1 MAEQKGQNY
10 LHGAAILTLGVI
22 IMKILGFLYKMPV
35 ANIIGPDGYSM
46 FMQTYNVYNVFLTL
60 STAGLPIAL
69 ARMISEANAEN
80 RPMQARR
87 IFRVAWRTFLV
98 IGLFFSLIMLLFP
111 EFIAGRILHNPPA
124 AMSIRTMAPS
134 VLLVCL
140 VSAYRGYC
148 QGYGNMIP
156 TTVGQVLEVLVKVL
170 VGLSLALVVMRS
182 GRGKPLGSAAAIFG
196 VTAGS
201 AAALLYMWLY
211 KRRHYRDE
219 ELENPDTPDSDRQI
233 LSRFLRIGIPI
244 ALGSSVLAILNLVD
258 SGLTMGR
265 LQSAAGFDLKTAQI
279 LNGVYGEAQ
288 TIFNLPAAIITP
300 LTISVVPAITA
311 AIVRGEDDK
320 ATKISEDSMRIAA
333 ILAMPMG
340 VGLAVLSRPIM
351 RVIFQ
356 DNNLAGPTLLA
367 IMGVAA
373 FFVCM
378 VLMENAI
385 LQASGKEL
393 LPMITMI
400 IGGVI
405 KVVLNYFLVSNPRIN
420 IYGAPVG
427 TLTSYVVMAV
437 LNFVFMCF
445 VLDKNPK
452 LRTILVRPLLCS
464 AVMGGCAWGVYG
476 LVERFLPGAGRVR
489 MMINMFIAIGA
500 AVLVYLVLVILMRMI
515 TREDMRLIP
524 GGEKLAKLLH
534 MKDKEQEDQA

>member
-69 ARMISEANAEN
+69 ARMISEATAEN

-156 TTVGQVLEVLVKVL
+156 TTVGQVLEVLVKVV
-170 VGLSLALVVMRS
+170 VGLALAWVVMHME
-182 GRGKPLGSAAAIFG
+182 RGKPMGSAAAIFG
-196 VTAGS
+196 VSAGS
-201 AAALLYMWLY
+201 AAALLYMWIY
-211 KRRHYRDE
+211 KRRHYSE
-219 ELENPDTPDSDRQI
+219 AALPDPDVPDSDRRI
-233 LSRFLRIGIPI
+233 FTRFMRIGIPI
-244 ALGSSVLAILNLVD
+244 ALGGSVLAILNLVD

-265 LQSAAGFDLKTAQI
+265 LQSAAGFSLNESNV

-311 AIVRGEDDK
+311 AAVRGENDL

-333 ILAMPMG
+333 VLAMPMG
-340 VGLAVLSRPIM
+340 VGLAVLSKPIM
-351 RVIFQ
+351 GVIFH
-356 DNNLAGPTLLA
+356 DRHPAGPTLLA
-367 IMGVAA
+367 VMGVAA
-373 FFVCM
+373 FFVCI

-385 LQASGKEL
+385 LQANGREM

-400 IGGVI
+400 VGGIV
-405 KVVLNYFLVSNPRIN
+405 KVTLNYFLVARPSIN

-427 TLTSYVVMAV
+427 TLVSYVVMAV
-437 LNFVFMCF
+437 MNFVFMCY

-452 LRTILVRPLLCS
+452 LRHILIKPFLCS
-464 AVMGGCAWGVYG
+464 AVMGGCAWGLYG
-476 LVERFLPGAGRVR
+476 LCDRFLRFGSARFHMLLCMG
-489 MMINMFIAIGA
+489 IAILA
-500 AVLVYLVLVILMRMI
+500 AVAVYLVLAIVMRMI
-515 TREDMRLIP
+515 TREDRRLIP
-524 GGEKLAKLLH
+524 GGEKIARILH
-534 MKDKEQEDQA
+534 MR

>member
-22 IMKILGFLYKMPV
+22 IMKILGFLYKMPL

-87 IFRVAWRTFLV
+87 IFRVAWRTFLC
-98 IGLFFSLIMLLFP
+98 IGLVFSLIMLLFP
-111 EFIAGRILHNPPA
+111 DFIAGRILHNPPA

-148 QGYGNMIP
+148 Q
-156 TTVGQVLEVLVKVL
+156 LVKVV
-170 VGLSLALVVMRS
+170 VGLTLAWIVMHLEH
-182 GRGKPLGSAAAIFG
+182 GKPMGSAAAIFG
-196 VTAGS
+196 VSAGS
-201 AAALLYMWLY
+201 AAALLYMWIY
-211 KRRHYRDE
+211 KRRHYSEGVLAD
-219 ELENPDTPDSDRQI
+219 PDMPDPDRRI
-233 LSRFLRIGIPI
+233 FKRFMRIGIPI

-265 LQSAAGFDLKTAQI
+265 LQSAAGFSLEASNV

-311 AIVRGEDDK
+311 AAVRGENDL

-333 ILAMPMG
+333 VLAMPMG
-340 VGLAVLSRPIM
+340 VGLAVLARPIM
-351 RVIFQ
+351 GVIYH
-356 DNNLAGPTLLA
+356 DNHPAGPTLLA
-367 IMGVAA
+367 VMGVAA

-385 LQASGKEL
+385 LQANGREM

-400 IGGVI
+400 VGGVV
-405 KVVLNYFLVSNPRIN
+405 KVALNYFLVAQPRIN

-427 TLTSYVVMAV
+427 TLASYVVMAV
-437 LNFVFMCF
+437 MNFVFMCY

-452 LRTILVRPLLCS
+452 LRNILIKPFLCS
-464 AVMGGCAWGVYG
+464 AVMGGCAWGLYG
-476 LVERFLPGAGRVR
+476 LCDRFLRFGSARLHMLLCMG
-489 MMINMFIAIGA
+489 IAILA
-500 AVLVYLVLVILMRMI
+500 AVAVYLIFAVATRMI

-524 GGEKLAKLLH
+524 GGERIARILH
-534 MKDKEQEDQA
+534 MR

>member
-69 ARMISEANAEN
+69 ARMISAANAEN

-87 IFRVAWRTFLV
+87 IFRVAWRTFFV
-98 IGLFFSLIMLLFP
+98 IGLVFSLIMLLFP
-111 EFIAGRILHNPPA
+111 DFIAARILHNPPA

-156 TTVGQVLEVLVKVL
+156 TTVGQVLEVLVKVM
-170 VGLSLALVVMRS
+170 VGLALAWIVMHME
-182 GRGKPLGSAAAIFG
+182 RGKPMGSAAAIFG
-196 VTAGS
+196 VSAGS
-201 AAALLYMWLY
+201 AAALLYMWIY
-211 KRRHYRDE
+211 KRRHYSEGALAD
-219 ELENPDTPDSDRQI
+219 PDVPDSDRSI
-233 LSRFLRIGIPI
+233 FRRFMRIGIPI

-265 LQSAAGFDLKTAQI
+265 LQSAAGFSLNEANV

-288 TIFNLPAAIITP
+288 TIFNLPAAIIP

-311 AIVRGEDDK
+311 AAVRGENDQ

-333 ILAMPMG
+333 VLAMPMG
-340 VGLAVLSRPIM
+340 VGLAVLSAPIM
-351 RVIFQ
+351 GVIFH
-356 DNNLAGPTLLA
+356 DRHPAGPTLLA

-373 FFVCM
+373 FFVCI

-385 LQASGKEL
+385 LQANGREM

-400 IGGVI
+400 VGGVV
-405 KVVLNYFLVSNPRIN
+405 KVTLNYFLVARPNIN

-427 TLTSYVVMAV
+427 TLVSYVVMAV
-437 LNFVFMCF
+437 MNFVFMCY

-452 LRTILVRPLLCS
+452 LRNILIKPFLCS
-464 AVMGGCAWGVYG
+464 AVMGACAWGLYG
-476 LVERFLPGAGRVR
+476 LSDRFLRFGGARLHMLLCMG
-489 MMINMFIAIGA
+489 IAILA
-500 AVLVYLVLVILMRMI
+500 AVAVYQILAVLMRMI
-515 TREDMRLIP
+515 TRDDMRLIP
-524 GGEKLAKLLH
+524 GGEKIAKLLH
-534 MKDKEQEDQA
+534 MR

>member
-10 LHGAAILTLGVI
+10 LHGAAILTLGVV
-22 IMKILGFLYKMPV
+22 IMKILGFLYKMPI

-69 ARMISEANAEN
+69 ARLISEARAEG
-80 RPMQARR
+80 RQMQARR
-87 IFRVAWRTFLV
+87 TFHVAWWTFFC
-98 IGLFFSLIMLLFP
+98 IGLVFSLVMLSFP
-111 EFIAGRILHNPPA
+111 DFIARRILHNPPA

-148 QGYGNMIP
+148 QGFGNMIP
-156 TTVGQVLEVLVKVL
+156 TTVGQVLEVLVKVV
-170 VGLSLALVVMRS
+170 VGLALAWVVMHS
-182 GRGKPLGSAAAIFG
+182 ARGKPMGSAAAIFG

-201 AAALLYMWLY
+201 LAALLYMWAY
-211 KRRHYRDE
+211 KRRHYRE
-219 ELENPDTPDSDRQI
+219 RALENPDIPDPDRKVF
-233 LSRFLRIGIPI
+233 SRFMRIGIPI

-265 LQSAAGFDLKTAQI
+265 LQSAAGFKLEAANV

-288 TIFNLPAAIITP
+288 TIFNLPAAVITP
-300 LTISVVPAITA
+300 LTISVVPAISY
-311 AIVRGEDDK
+311 AITRGEDDR

-333 ILAMPMG
+333 ILSMPMG
-340 VGLAVLSRPIM
+340 VGLAVLAQPIM
-351 RVIFQ
+351 RVIYH
-356 DNNLAGPTLLA
+356 DNHPAGPTLLA
-367 IMGVAA
+367 VMGIAA

-400 IGGVI
+400 VGGVI
-405 KVVLNYFLVSNPRIN
+405 KVTMNYFLVARPEIN

-427 TLTSYVVMAV
+427 TLVSYVVMAIM
-437 LNFVFMCF
+437 NFVFMCF

-452 LRTILVRPLLCS
+452 LRTILIRPFLCS
-464 AVMGGCAWGVYG
+464 AVMGGCAWGCYG
-476 LVERFLPGAGRVR
+476 LCERFLPLGHGRMHMLLCMV
-489 MMINMFIAIGA
+489 IAILL
-500 AVLVYLVLVILMRMI
+500 AVLVYFVMVLSLKMI
-515 TREDMRLIP
+515 TKDDMSLIP
-524 GGEKLAKLLH
+524 GGAKLARLLR
-534 MKDKEQEDQA
+534 MN

>member
-1 MAEQKGQNY
+1 MAENKGQNY

-87 IFRVAWRTFLV
+87 IFRVAWWTFFA
-98 IGLFFSLIMLLFP
+98 IGLCFSLIMLLFP
-111 EFIAGRILHNPPA
+111 DFIAHRILHNPPA

-156 TTVGQVLEVLVKVL
+156 TTVGQVLEVLVKVV
-170 VGLSLALVVMRS
+170 VGLALAWVVMHS
-182 GRGKPLGSAAAIFG
+182 ARGKPMGSAAAIFG

-201 AAALLYMWLY
+201 AAALLYMWVY
-211 KRRHYRDE
+211 KRRHYSDGV
-219 ELENPDTPDSDRQI
+219 LEKPDVPDPDQKI
-233 LSRFLRIGIPI
+233 FSRFMRIGIPI
-244 ALGSSVLAILNLVD
+244 ALGSSVLAILNLID

-265 LQSAAGFDLKTAQI
+265 LQSAAGFSLDAANV

-311 AIVRGEDDK
+311 AAVRGENDL

-333 ILAMPMG
+333 VLAMPMG

-351 RVIFQ
+351 GVIFH
-356 DNNLAGPTLLA
+356 DNHPAGPTLLA
-367 IMGVAA
+367 VMGIAA

-385 LQASGKEL
+385 LQANGKEM

-400 IGGVI
+400 VGGVV
-405 KVVLNYFLVSNPRIN
+405 KVTLNYFLVAQPHIN
-420 IYGAPVG
+420 IFGAPVG
-427 TLTSYVVMAV
+427 TLASYVVMAV
-437 LNFVFMCF
+437 MNFVFMCF

-452 LRTILVRPLLCS
+452 LRNILIKPFLCS
-464 AVMGGCAWGVYG
+464 AVMGGCAWGLYG
-476 LVERFLPGAGRVR
+476 LCDRFLRFGGPRIHMLLCLG
-489 MMINMFIAIGA
+489 IAIAA
-500 AVLVYLVLVILMRMI
+500 AVIVYLIFAIAMRMI
-515 TREDMRLIP
+515 TKEDMRLIP
-524 GGEKLAKLLH
+524 GGEKIAKVLH
-534 MKDKEQEDQA
+534 MR

>member
-1 MAEQKGQNY
+1 MAEGKSQNY

-69 ARMISEANAEN
+69 ARLISEAAAEE
-80 RPMQARR
+80 RAMQVRR
-87 IFRVAWRTFLV
+87 TFSVAWWTFFY
-98 IGLFFSLIMLLFP
+98 IGLAFTLIMLLFP
-111 EFIAGRILHNPPA
+111 NFIARHILHNPPA

-148 QGYGNMIP
+148 QGFGNMIP
-156 TTVGQVLEVLVKVL
+156 TTVGQVLEVLVKVA
-170 VGLSLALVVMRS
+170 VGLALAWIVMHS
-182 GRGKPLGSAAAIFG
+182 ARGKPMGSAAAIFG

-201 AAALLYMWLY
+201 AAALVYMWFY
-211 KRRHYRDE
+211 KRRHY
-219 ELENPDTPDSDRQI
+219 PDTVLEDPDVPDHERKI
-233 LSRFLRIGIPI
+233 FSRFMRIGIPI

-265 LQSAAGFDLKTAQI
+265 LQSAAGFGLDAANV

-300 LTISVVPAITA
+300 LTISIVPAITA
-311 AIVRGEDDK
+311 ASVRGENDL

-333 ILAMPMG
+333 VLAMPMG
-340 VGLAVLSRPIM
+340 VGLAVLSQPIM
-351 RVIFQ
+351 RVIFR
-356 DNNLAGPTLLA
+356 DNHPAGPTLLA
-367 IMGVAA
+367 VMGVAA
-373 FFVCM
+373 FFVCI
-378 VLMENAI
+378 VLVENAI
-385 LQASGKEL
+385 LQANGREM

-400 IGGVI
+400 VGGLV
-405 KVVLNYFLVSNPRIN
+405 KVTLNYFLVARPNIN

-427 TLTSYVVMAV
+427 TLASYVIMAV
-437 LNFVFMCF
+437 MNFVFMCL
-445 VLDKNPK
+445 VLVKKPK
-452 LRTILVRPLLCS
+452 LHIILVKPFLCS
-464 AVMGGCAWGVYG
+464 ALMGGCAWGLYG
-476 LVERFLPGAGRVR
+476 LCDRFLRFGSPRIHMLLCMG
-489 MMINMFIAIGA
+489 IAILA
-500 AVLVYLVLVILMRMI
+500 AVAVYLILAVLMRMI

-524 GGEKLAKLLH
+524 GGEKIAKVLH
-534 MKDKEQEDQA
+534 MR

>member
-1 MAEQKGQNY
+1 MAEHKGQNY

-22 IMKILGFLYKMPV
+22 IMKILCFLYKMPV

-69 ARMISEANAEN
+69 ARMISEANAED

-87 IFRVAWRTFLV
+87 IFHVAWWTFFV

-111 EFIAGRILHNPPA
+111 DFIAHRILHNPPA

-156 TTVGQVLEVLVKVL
+156 TTVGQVLEVLVKVV
-170 VGLSLALVVMRS
+170 VGLALAWVVIHAAH
-182 GRGKPLGSAAAIFG
+182 GKPMGSAAAIFG

-211 KRRHYRDE
+211 KRRHYGCAV
-219 ELENPDTPDSDRQI
+219 LENPDVPDHDWKI
-233 LSRFLRIGIPI
+233 FSRFLRIGIPI

-258 SGLTMGR
+258 SGLTMDR
-265 LQSAAGFDLKTAQI
+265 LQSAAGFELDAANV

-311 AIVRGEDDK
+311 ASVRGESDR

-333 ILAMPMG
+333 VLAMPMG
-340 VGLAVLSRPIM
+340 VGLAVLSEPIM
-351 RVIFQ
+351 RVIYH
-356 DNNLAGPTLLA
+356 DNHPAGPTLLA
-367 IMGVAA
+367 VMGVAA

-385 LQASGKEL
+385 LQANGREM

-400 IGGVI
+400 VGGVI
-405 KVVLNYFLVSNPRIN
+405 KVALNYFLVAQPRIN

-427 TLTSYVVMAV
+427 TLASYMVMAV
-437 LNFVFMCF
+437 MNFVFMCF

-452 LRTILVRPLLCS
+452 LRHILIKPFLCS
-464 AVMGGCAWGVYG
+464 AVMGGCAWGLYG
-476 LVERFLPGAGRVR
+476 LADRFLRFGTPRLHKLLCMGVA
-489 MMINMFIAIGA
+489 IAA
-500 AVLVYLVLVILMRMI
+500 AVVVYLVFAIAMKMI
-515 TREDMRLIP
+515 TKEDMHLIP
-524 GGEKLAKLLH
+524 GGEKIAKILH
-534 MKDKEQEDQA
+534 MR

>member
-87 IFRVAWRTFLV
+87 IFRVAWRTFLC
-98 IGLFFSLIMLLFP
+98 IGLVFSLIMLLFP
-111 EFIAGRILHNPPA
+111 DFIAGRILHNPPA

-156 TTVGQVLEVLVKVL
+156 TTVGQVLEVLVKVV
-170 VGLSLALVVMRS
+170 VGLTLAWIVMHLEH
-182 GRGKPLGSAAAIFG
+182 GKPMGSAAAIFG
-196 VTAGS
+196 VSAGS
-201 AAALLYMWLY
+201 AAALLYMWIY
-211 KRRHYRDE
+211 KRRHYSEGVLAD
-219 ELENPDTPDSDRQI
+219 PDMPDPDRRI
-233 LSRFLRIGIPI
+233 FKRFMRIGIPI

-265 LQSAAGFDLKTAQI
+265 LQSAAGFSLEASNV

-311 AIVRGEDDK
+311 AAVRGENDL

-333 ILAMPMG
+333 VLAMPMG
-340 VGLAVLSRPIM
+340 VGLAVLARP
-351 RVIFQ
+351 
-356 DNNLAGPTLLA
+356 

-385 LQASGKEL
+385 LQANGREM

-400 IGGVI
+400 VGGVV
-405 KVVLNYFLVSNPRIN
+405 KVALNYFLVAQPRIN

-427 TLTSYVVMAV
+427 TLASYVVMAV
-437 LNFVFMCF
+437 MNFVFMCY

-452 LRTILVRPLLCS
+452 LRNILIKPFLCS
-464 AVMGGCAWGVYG
+464 AVMGGCAWGLYG
-476 LVERFLPGAGRVR
+476 LCDRFLRFGSARLHMLLCMG
-489 MMINMFIAIGA
+489 IAILA
-500 AVLVYLVLVILMRMI
+500 AVAVYLIFAVATRMI

-524 GGEKLAKLLH
+524 GGERIARILH
-534 MKDKEQEDQA
+534 MR

>member
-69 ARMISEANAEN
+69 ARMISEANAEK

-87 IFRVAWRTFLV
+87 IFKVAWRTFFCV
-98 IGLFFSLIMLLFP
+98 GVVFSLIMLLFP
-111 EFIAGRILHNPPA
+111 DFIAGRILHNPPA

-156 TTVGQVLEVLVKVL
+156 TTVGQVLEVLVKVV
-170 VGLSLALVVMRS
+170 VGLALAWIVMHS
-182 GRGKPLGSAAAIFG
+182 ARGKPMGSAAAIFG

-211 KRRHYRDE
+211 KRRHYSGGV
-219 ELENPDTPDSDRQI
+219 LENPDVPDPERRI
-233 LSRFLRIGIPI
+233 FSRFMRIGIPI

-258 SGLTMGR
+258 TGLTMGR
-265 LQSAAGFDLKTAQI
+265 LQSAAGFSLNDANV

-311 AIVRGEDDK
+311 AAVRGENDL

-333 ILAMPMG
+333 VLAMPMG
-340 VGLAVLSRPIM
+340 VGLAVLSEPIM
-351 RVIFQ
+351 RVIYH
-356 DNNLAGPTLLA
+356 DRHPAGPTLLA
-367 IMGVAA
+367 IMGIAA

-378 VLMENAI
+378 VLMENAV
-385 LQASGKEL
+385 LQASGKEM

-400 IGGVI
+400 VGGVV
-405 KVVLNYFLVSNPRIN
+405 KVTLNYFLVARPRIN

-427 TLTSYVVMAV
+427 TLVSYVVMAV
-437 LNFVFMCF
+437 MNFVFMCF

-452 LRTILVRPLLCS
+452 LRHILIKPLLCS
-464 AVMGGCAWGVYG
+464 AVMGGCAWGLYG
-476 LVERFLPGAGRVR
+476 LLNRFLPLGAGRLR
-489 MMINMFIAIGA
+489 MLLCMGLSILAAA
-500 AVLVYLVLVILMRMI
+500 AVYLFFAIVTKMI
-515 TREDMRLIP
+515 TRDDMGLIP

-534 MKDKEQEDQA
+534 MR

>member
-1 MAEQKGQNY
+1 MAEHKGQNY

-69 ARMISEANAEN
+69 ARMISEANAED

-87 IFRVAWRTFLV
+87 IFHVAWWTFFV

-111 EFIAGRILHNPPA
+111 DFIAHRILHNPPA

-148 QGYGNMIP
+148 QGYGNMSP
-156 TTVGQVLEVLVKVL
+156 ATVGQVLGVLVKVV
-170 VGLSLALVVMRS
+170 VGLALAWVVIHAAH
-182 GRGKPLGSAAAIFG
+182 GKPMGSAAAIFG

-211 KRRHYRDE
+211 KRRHYGCAV
-219 ELENPDTPDSDRQI
+219 LENPDVPDHDWKI
-233 LSRFLRIGIPI
+233 FSRFLRIGIPI

-258 SGLTMGR
+258 SGLTMDR
-265 LQSAAGFDLKTAQI
+265 LQSAAGFELDAANV

-311 AIVRGEDDK
+311 ASVRGENDL

-333 ILAMPMG
+333 VLAMPMG
-340 VGLAVLSRPIM
+340 VGLAVLSEPIM
-351 RVIFQ
+351 RVIYH
-356 DNNLAGPTLLA
+356 DNHPAGPTLLA
-367 IMGVAA
+367 VMGVAA

-385 LQASGKEL
+385 LQANGREM

-400 IGGVI
+400 VGGVI
-405 KVVLNYFLVSNPRIN
+405 KVALNYFLVAQPRIN

-427 TLTSYVVMAV
+427 TLASYMVMAV
-437 LNFVFMCF
+437 MNFVFMCF

-452 LRTILVRPLLCS
+452 LRHILIKPFLCS
-464 AVMGGCAWGVYG
+464 AVMGGCAWGLYG
-476 LVERFLPGAGRVR
+476 LADRFLRFGTPRLHKLLCMGVA
-489 MMINMFIAIGA
+489 IAA
-500 AVLVYLVLVILMRMI
+500 AVVVYLVFAIAMKMI
-515 TREDMRLIP
+515 TKEDMHLIP
-524 GGEKLAKLLH
+524 GGEKIAKILH
-534 MKDKEQEDQA
+534 MR

>member
-1 MAEQKGQNY
+1 MAEKKGQNY
-10 LHGAAILTLGVI
+10 LHGAAILTAGVI
-22 IMKILGFLYKMPV
+22 IMKILGALYKVPLG
-35 ANIIGPDGYSM
+35 NIIGDDGYSM
-46 FMQTYNVYNVFLTL
+46 FLATYNVYNVFLTL

-69 ARMISEANAEN
+69 ARMISEANAEG
-80 RPMQARR
+80 RGMQVRQT
-87 IFRVAWRTFLV
+87 FSVAWWTFFY
-98 IGLFFSLIMLLFP
+98 IGLVFTLLMLLFP
-111 EFIAGRILHNPPA
+111 GFIAGRILHNPPA
-124 AMSIRTMAPS
+124 AMSIRVMAPS

-148 QGYGNMIP
+148 QGFGNMIP
-156 TTVGQVLEVLVKVL
+156 TTVGQVLEVLVKVAA
-170 VGLSLALVVMRS
+170 GLALAWLVMRT
-182 GRGKPLGSAAAIFG
+182 GRGKPMGSAAAIFG

-219 ELENPDTPDSDRQI
+219 ESEALDVPDSDAKI
-233 LSRFLRIGIPI
+233 FSRFMRIGIPI

-258 SGLTMGR
+258 SGLTMAR
-265 LQSAAGFDLKTAQI
+265 LQHAAGFRLAQAQT
-279 LNGVYGEAQ
+279 LYGVYGKAM
-288 TIFNLPAAIITP
+288 TIFNLPAALITP

-311 AIVRGEDDK
+311 AIVRGEDDN

-333 ILAMPMG
+333 VLAMPMG

-351 RVIFQ
+351 QV
-356 DNNLAGPTLLA
+356 LYPGSHAAGPLLLA

-373 FFVCM
+373 FFVCI

-400 IGGVI
+400 VGGVV
-405 KVVLNYFLVSNPRIN
+405 KVVLNYFLVADPRIN

-427 TLTSYVVMAV
+427 TLCSYLAMAII
-437 LNFVFMCF
+437 NFVFMCF

-452 LRTILVRPLLCS
+452 LRHILLRPLLCS

-476 LVERFLPGAGRVR
+476 LAERFLHFGLGER
-489 MMINMFIAIGA
+489 MHMLICMGIAIAA
-500 AVLVYLVLVILMRMI
+500 AVVVYLVMVLLLRMI
-515 TREDMRLIP
+515 TKEDMHLIP
-524 GGEKLAKLLH
+524 GGAKIARFLH
-534 MKDKEQEDQA
+534 MQ

>member
-1 MAEQKGQNY
+1 MSENKGQNY

-22 IMKILGFLYKMPV
+22 IMKILGFFYKMPV

-87 IFRVAWRTFLV
+87 IFRVSWWTFFV
-98 IGLFFSLIMLLFP
+98 IGLVFTLIMLLFP
-111 EFIAGRILHNPPA
+111 NFIAHRILHNPPA

-156 TTVGQVLEVLVKVL
+156 TTVGQVLEVLIKVV
-170 VGLSLALVVMRS
+170 VGLALAWLVMHS
-182 GRGKPLGSAAAIFG
+182 MRGKPMGSAAAIFG

-201 AAALLYMWLY
+201 AAALLYMVIY
-211 KRRHYRDE
+211 KRRHYTE
-219 ELENPDTPDSDRQI
+219 SVLEHPDVPEPDSKI
-233 LSRFLRIGIPI
+233 FSRFLRIGIPI

-265 LQSAAGFDLKTAQI
+265 LQSAAGFPLNAANV

-288 TIFNLPAAIITP
+288 TIFNLPAAVITP

-311 AIVRGEDDK
+311 ATVKGENDL
-320 ATKISEDSMRIAA
+320 ATRISEDSMRIAA
-333 ILAMPMG
+333 VLAMPMG
-340 VGLAVLSRPIM
+340 VGLAVLSKPIM
-351 RVIFQ
+351 NVIYH
-356 DNNLAGPTLLA
+356 DNHPAGPTLLA
-367 IMGVAA
+367 VMGVAA

-400 IGGVI
+400 VGGVV
-405 KVVLNYFLVSNPRIN
+405 KVALNYFLVAQPRIN

-427 TLTSYVVMAV
+427 TLVSYVVMAV
-437 LNFVFMCF
+437 MNFVFMCF

-452 LRTILVRPLLCS
+452 LRHILIKPFLCS
-464 AVMGGCAWGVYG
+464 AVMGGCAWGLYG
-476 LVERFLPGAGRVR
+476 LTDRFLRFGPPRLHMLFCMA
-489 MMINMFIAIGA
+489 IAIGF
-500 AVLVYLVLVILMRMI
+500 AVVVYLIFAIAMRMI
-515 TREDMRLIP
+515 TREDMDLIP
-524 GGEKLAKLLH
+524 GGAKVARLLH
-534 MKDKEQEDQA
+534 MK